1 MHRSLNFYVSD
12 QFTFY
17 HPQTKFRKAMFLVVP
32 VSLSVC
38 SGRSQ
43 CDHYL
48 DLFKLVQL
56 GAPGPGLLPN
66 HKRTLHP
73 TPGTTG
79 KQTVGIRLKW
89 LPAVHIYITQL
100 KAILAANFFI
110 SFHSWVCHEESISI
124 TCSLQ
129 IYLSTSKPLLCNI
142 SVMIDYSASLLVAS
156 WKGWLTPWSTGLLVN
171 SPRSPV
177 RHLHG
182 VASLG
187 GTKTWILTILIY
199 ISVSLLS
206 GIISCSSFGAWA
218 EGMIKVLVE

>member
-1 MHRSLNFYVSD
+1 MMWLLMNYLVNVAIATPLSSHIVTLARGHITLPRIRDRNFQWMPLPWCIGHWTFMLQINLLFTTRKRSCM
-12 QFTFY
+12 
-17 HPQTKFRKAMFLVVP
+17 KAMFLVVP

-73 TPGTTG
+73 SPGTAG

-89 LPAVHIYITQL
+89 LLAVHIYITQS

-110 SFHSWVCHEESISI
+110 SFHSWVCYEESISI

-129 IYLSTSKPLLCNI
+129 IYLSTSKPLLYNI

-156 WKGWLTPWSTGLLVN
+156 WKGWLTP
-171 SPRSPV
+171 
-177 RHLHG
+177 
-182 VASLG
+182 
-187 GTKTWILTILIY
+187 
-199 ISVSLLS
+199 
-206 GIISCSSFGAWA
+206 
-218 EGMIKVLVE
+218 

>member
-1 MHRSLNFYVSD
+1 MMWLLMNYLVNVAIATPLSSHIVTLARRHITLPRIRDRNFQWMSLPWCIGHWTFMFQINLPFTTLKRSS
-12 QFTFY
+12 
-17 HPQTKFRKAMFLVVP
+17 RKAMFLVVP

-89 LPAVHIYITQL
+89 LLAVHIYITQL

-156 WKGWLTPWSTGLLVN
+156 WKGWLTP
-171 SPRSPV
+171 
-177 RHLHG
+177 
-182 VASLG
+182 
-187 GTKTWILTILIY
+187 
-199 ISVSLLS
+199 
-206 GIISCSSFGAWA
+206 
-218 EGMIKVLVE
+218 